1 MASSLLLTDYVGVDR
16 ETGLTISGL
25 PHLVQCVRDVVGTF
39 IGSRAMLRDY
49 GSKTVQRMGA
59 PINAST
65 IADVVAD
72 TAQALRLW
80 EPRIKVKRVVVS
92 AASADGRLTAD
103 LIVQVDGREVR
114 LEGVI

>member
-1 MASSLLLTDYVGVDR
+1 MASTLLLTDYVGVDR
-16 ETGLTISGL
+16 DTGLMISGE
-25 PHLVQCVRDVVGTF
+25 PHLLQCVRDVLGTF
-39 IGSRAMLRDY
+39 VGSRAMLRSY
-49 GSKTVQRMGA
+49 GTRTVQRLGA

-65 IADVVAD
+65 VADLVAD

-80 EPRIKVKRVVVS
+80 EPRVKLKRVVVS
-92 AASADGRLTAD
+92 AASPIGGLNVD